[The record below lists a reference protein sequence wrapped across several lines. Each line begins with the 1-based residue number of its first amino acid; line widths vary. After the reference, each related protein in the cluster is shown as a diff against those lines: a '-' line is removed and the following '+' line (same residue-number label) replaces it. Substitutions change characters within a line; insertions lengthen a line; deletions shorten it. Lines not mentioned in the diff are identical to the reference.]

1 MHVHLLKENERVYF
15 TFNCIPRSWCL
26 PGHRPA
32 LAREVL
38 TMALIGIGIILG
50 LFGLCFLFIG
60 LEERL

>member
-1 MHVHLLKENERVYF
+1 MEAHPLKETERVYF
-15 TFNCIPRSWCL
+15 PVNCFCCGRRL
-26 PGHRPA
+26 PGSRPA

-50 LFGLCFLFIG
+50 LFGLCFLFID

>member
-1 MHVHLLKENERVYF
+1 LEETERVYF
-15 TFNCIPRSWCL
+15 PVNRFCCSRRL
-26 PGHRPA
+26 PGRRPA

-50 LFGLCFLFIG
+50 LFGLCFLFID

>member
-1 MHVHLLKENERVYF
+1 MKPHSLKEYERVYF
-15 TFNCIPRSWCL
+15 PVDGFTRSWRL
-26 PGHRPA
+26 PGCRPA

-50 LFGLCFLFIG
+50 LFGLCFLFID